1 MKIHILGVPMDL
13 GAGRRG
19 VDMGPSAIRIAG
31 LSEKL
36 IALGHQVAD
45 EGDISIKPP
54 ELQRIRNEKLKYLP
68 EIVRACT
75 LLHGKVEKVLSAG
88 GFPLVLGGDH
98 SIAIGTLAGIASYCR
113 KHRKRFGVIWIDAH
127 GDLNTPETTPSG
139 NIHGMPLA
147 ASIGMGAIEL
157 TSVGGDFRKVDPRD
171 VVLIGTRDLD
181 EGERKVIKQYGINIF
196 TMEDIDKH
204 GISVVIGR
212 ALRRL
217 RQVDLLHVSFDLD
230 GVDPQVAPGVGTP
243 VKGGL
248 NYREAHLIMETL
260 NESGKM
266 TSLEVVE
273 VNPILDN
280 RNQSAE
286 FAVELIQSGF
296 GKKII

>member
-1 MKIHILGVPMDL
+1 MDL

-31 LSEKL
+31 VSEKL
-36 IALGHQVAD
+36 TALGHTVVE
-45 EGDISIKPP
+45 EGDIPVKAP
-54 ELQRIRNEKLKYLP
+54 ELQKIRNDKLKYLP

-75 LLHGKVEKVLSAG
+75 LLSAKTEKILAAG
-88 GFPLVLGGDH
+88 GFPLILGGDH
-98 SIAIGTLAGIASYCR
+98 SIAIGTIGGIASFWR
-113 KHRKRFGVIWIDAH
+113 RQKKRLGILWIDAH
-127 GDLNTPETTPSG
+127 GDLNTVDTTPSG

-147 ASIGMGAIEL
+147 AAIGLGAIEL
-157 TSVGGDFRKVDPRD
+157 TSVGGDFKKVDPHD

-181 EGERKVIKQYGINIF
+181 NGERKFIKQLGINIF
-196 TMEDIDKH
+196 TMEEIDRH
-204 GISVVIGR
+204 GISVVMAR
-212 ALRRL
+212 ALRKL
-217 RQVDLLHVSFDLD
+217 KTVDHLHVSFDLD

-260 NESGKM
+260 NESGKIN
-266 TSLEVVE
+266 SLEIVE

-296 GKKII
+296 GKTIL

>member
-19 VDMGPSAIRIAG
+19 VDMGPSALRIAG
-31 LSEKL
+31 VAEKL
-36 IALGHQVAD
+36 RALGHTVID
-45 EGDISIKPP
+45 EGDIPVKAP
-54 ELQRIRNEKLKYLP
+54 EQQKIRNEKLKYLP

-75 LLHGKVEKVLSAG
+75 LLASKVEKIVLSG

-98 SIAIGTLAGIASYCR
+98 SIAIGTIGGLASACAKTNKKVGIL
-113 KHRKRFGVIWIDAH
+113 WIDAH
-127 GDLNTPETTPSG
+127 GDLNTDETTPSG

-147 ASIGMGAIEL
+147 AALGFGALEL
-157 TSVGGDFRKVDPRD
+157 TSIGGDSNKVRPEHVALIATRELDP
-171 VVLIGTRDLD
+171 
-181 EGERKVIKQYGINIF
+181 GERALIKKQGINIF
-196 TMEDIDKH
+196 TMEEIDKH
-204 GISVVIGR
+204 GMAVVITK
-212 ALRRL
+212 ALRKL
-217 RQVDLLHVSFDLD
+217 RDVDFLHVSLDLD
-230 GVDPQVAPGVGTP
+230 AVDPSVAPGVGTP

-260 NESGKM
+260 NEAGRMS
-266 TSLEVVE
+266 SLEVVE

>member
-31 LSEKL
+31 VSEKL
-36 IALGHQVAD
+36 SSLGHTVVD
-45 EGDISIKPP
+45 EGDIPVKAP
-54 ELQRIRNEKLKYLP
+54 ELQKIKNEKLKYLP

-75 LLHGKVEKVLSAG
+75 LLSSKVERIADAG

-98 SIAIGTLAGIASYCR
+98 SIAIGTIAGLAVHCR
-113 KHRKRFGVIWIDAH
+113 KGKKKLGVLWIDAH
-127 GDLNTPETTPSG
+127 GDMNTHETTPSG

-147 ASIGMGAIEL
+147 ASIGLGTIEL
-157 TSVGGDFRKVDPRD
+157 TSVGGDFRKVDPKD
-171 VVLIGTRDLD
+171 VVLVGTRDLD
-181 EGERKVIKQYGINIF
+181 EGERKFIKGQGINIF
-196 TMEDIDKH
+196 TMEEIDKH
-204 GISVVIGR
+204 GMSVIITR
-212 ALRRL
+212 ALTKL
-217 RQVDLLHVSFDLD
+217 KDVDYLHVSFDLD
-230 GVDPQVAPGVGTP
+230 GVDPAVAPGVGTP

-260 NESGKM
+260 NESGKIS
-266 TSLEVVE
+266 SLEIVE

>member
-1 MKIHILGVPMDL
+1 MKIHVIGVPMDL

-31 LSEKL
+31 VTDNLARLHHS
-36 IALGHQVAD
+36 VVD
-45 EGDISIKPP
+45 EGDILIKAP
-54 ELQRIRNEKLKYLP
+54 EQLRIRNDKLKYLP

-75 LLHGKVEKVLSAG
+75 LLSGKVEKVLASG
-88 GFPLVLGGDH
+88 GFPLILGGDH
-98 SIAIGTLAGIASYCR
+98 SIAIGTLAGIGSYCR
-113 KHRKRFGVIWIDAH
+113 KHKKKLGVLWIDAH

-147 ASIGMGAIEL
+147 TSIGKGAIEL
-157 TSVGGDFRKVDPRD
+157 TSVGGDFRKVEPKD

-181 EGERKVIKQYGINIF
+181 DGERKFIRQSGLNIF
-196 TMEDIDKH
+196 TMEEIDKH
-204 GISVVIGR
+204 GMSAIMGR
-212 ALRRL
+212 ALRKL
-217 RQVDLLHVSFDLD
+217 RACDYLHVSFDLD

-260 NESGKM
+260 NESHKM
-266 TSLEVVE
+266 TSLEIVE

-296 GKKII
+296 GKKIL

>member
-31 LSEKL
+31 VSEKL
-36 IALGHQVAD
+36 TALGHAVTD
-45 EGDISIKPP
+45 EGDIPVKAP
-54 ELQRIRNEKLKYLP
+54 ELQKIRNEKLKYLP

-75 LLHGKVEKVLSAG
+75 LLSAKTEKIISSG

-98 SIAIGTLAGIASYCR
+98 SIAIGTVGGIASLCR
-113 KHRKRFGVIWIDAH
+113 KQKKRLGILWIDAH
-127 GDLNTPETTPSG
+127 GDLNTADTTPSG

-147 ASIGMGAIEL
+147 ASIGLGAIEL
-157 TSVGGDFRKVDPRD
+157 TSVGGDFRKVDPHD
-171 VVLIGTRDLD
+171 VVLVGTRDLD
-181 EGERKVIKQYGINIF
+181 DGERRLIKQLGINIF
-196 TMEDIDKH
+196 TMEDIDKQ
-204 GISVVIGR
+204 GISKVMGR
-212 ALRRL
+212 ALRKL
-217 RQVDLLHVSFDLD
+217 KEVDHVHVSFDLD
-230 GVDPQVAPGVGTP
+230 AVDPQVTPGVGTP

-260 NESGKM
+260 NESGAM
-266 TSLEVVE
+266 SSLEIVE

-286 FAVELIQSGF
+286 FAAELIQSGF
-296 GKKII
+296 GKKIL

>member
-1 MKIHILGVPMDL
+1 MDL

-31 LSEKL
+31 VHDKL
-36 IALGHQVAD
+36 THLGHSVVD
-45 EGDISIKPP
+45 EGDIPIKAP
-54 ELQRIRNEKLKYLP
+54 EQQRIRNEKLKYLP
-68 EIVRACT
+68 EIVRVCT
-75 LLHGKVEKVLSAG
+75 LLSGKVERAMSSEA
-88 GFPLVLGGDH
+88 FPLVLGGDH
-98 SIAIGTLAGIASYCR
+98 SIAIGTIAGVAAHCR
-113 KHRKRFGVIWIDAH
+113 KNKKRLGVLWIDAH

-139 NIHGMPLA
+139 NIHGMPMA
-147 ASIGMGAIEL
+147 AAIGVGAIEL
-157 TSVGGDFRKVDPRD
+157 TSVGGDFKKLEPKN
-171 VVLIGTRDLD
+171 VVLVGTRDLD
-181 EGERKVIKQYGINIF
+181 DGERKFIRQSGINIF
-196 TMEDIDKH
+196 TMEEIDKH
-204 GISVVIGR
+204 GMSAIMGR
-212 ALRRL
+212 ALRKL
-217 RQVDLLHVSFDLD
+217 RDCDFLHVSFDLD

-266 TSLEVVE
+266 TSLEIVE

-296 GKKII
+296 GKKIL

>member
-31 LSEKL
+31 VSDKL
-36 IALGHQVAD
+36 TALGHQVAD
-45 EGDISIKPP
+45 EGDINVKPP
-54 ELQRIRNEKLKYLP
+54 ELQKIRNEKLKYLP

-75 LLHGKVEKVLSAG
+75 LLHSKVEKTLASG

-98 SIAIGTLAGIASYCR
+98 SIAIGTIAGVAAHAR
-113 KHRKRFGVIWIDAH
+113 EHRKRLGVLWIDAH

-147 ASIGMGAIEL
+147 ASIGRGAIEV

-181 EGERKVIKQYGINIF
+181 DGERKLIKHLGINIF

-204 GISVVIGR
+204 GMSVIMAR
-212 ALRRL
+212 ALRRI
-217 RQVDLLHVSFDLD
+217 RQVDLLHVSLDLD

-260 NESGKM
+260 NESQKM

>member
-1 MKIHILGVPMDL
+1 MNIHILGVPMDL

-31 LSEKL
+31 VSEKL
-36 IALGHQVAD
+36 TALGHTVIE
-45 EGDISIKPP
+45 EGDIPVKAP
-54 ELQRIRNEKLKYLP
+54 ELQKIRNDKLKYLP

-75 LLHGKVEKVLSAG
+75 LLSARTEKILAAG
-88 GFPLVLGGDH
+88 GFPLILGGDH
-98 SIAIGTLAGIASYCR
+98 SIAIGTIGGIASFWR
-113 KHRKRFGVIWIDAH
+113 RQKKHLGILWIDAH
-127 GDLNTPETTPSG
+127 GDLNTVDTTPSG

-147 ASIGMGAIEL
+147 SAIGLGAIEL
-157 TSVGGDFRKVDPRD
+157 TSVGGDFKKVDPHD
-171 VVLIGTRDLD
+171 VVLMGTRDLD
-181 EGERKVIKQYGINIF
+181 NGERKFIKQLGINIF
-196 TMEDIDKH
+196 TMEEIDKH
-204 GISVVIGR
+204 GISVVMAR
-212 ALRRL
+212 ALRKL
-217 RQVDLLHVSFDLD
+217 ETVDHLHVSFDLD

-260 NESGKM
+260 NESGKIN
-266 TSLEVVE
+266 SLEIVE

-296 GKKII
+296 GKTIL